1 MKQATLCLLIKQNQN
16 SKELLLAMK
25 KRGFGIGKW
34 NGVGGKFDS
43 RKDKNINK
51 AAIREVKEE
60 IGVKVKKMEKVAILS
75 FYFSQQPSFN
85 QDVHIFLV
93 NKWEGE
99 PKESEEMAPK
109 WFKENEIPFNEM
121 WSDDKFWLPKVLK
134 GKKVK
139 GTFIFKEGEI
149 IEKYNIKI
157 VKEFR

>member
-1 MKQATLCLLIKQNQN
+1 MKQATLCLLISQNK
-16 SKELLLAMK
+16 KELLLAMK

-43 RKDKNINK
+43 RKDKDINK

-60 IGVKVKKMEKVAILS
+60 IGVKVKKMEKVAVLS

-85 QDVHIFLV
+85 QDVHIFLI
-93 NKWEGE
+93 NDWEGK

-109 WFKENEIPFNEM
+109 WFKKNEIPFNKM
-121 WSDDKFWLPKVLK
+121 WSDDKFWLPKVLDGEK
-134 GKKVK
+134 LVGD
-139 GTFIFKEGEI
+139 FFFKEGEI

-157 VKEFR
+157 VEEFR